1 MVDFHLKKKIRS
13 MQLWMNEAA
22 TVIVATNAFGMGIDK
37 ANVKPYSTA
46 RKFRKLLPRSW
57 SSRTKWRKAFAI
69 LLTSP
74 SDIIQAENQFINI
87 LPDKSFEPH
96 VCQALQLLSNCIRR
110 RHQRVYFNLHHF
122 CLKYGFPTLKPTMP
136 CNFWIDKELLI
147 CPKNFLK
154 KSPCNFLFLPK

>member
-1 MVDFHLKKKIRS
+1 M
-13 MQLWMNEAA
+13 A
-22 TVIVATNAFGMGIDK
+22 
-37 ANVKPYSTA
+37 
-46 RKFRKLLPRSW
+46 
-57 SSRTKWRKAFAI
+57 KAFAI

-110 RHQRVYFNLHHF
+110 RHQRAVHLQFASF
-122 CLKYGFPTLKPTMP
+122 CLKYGFPTLKPTMQ
-136 CNFWIDKELLI
+136 FLDRHKELLI

-154 KSPCNFLFLPK
+154 KISMQFLIPSKEVIRYMSLN